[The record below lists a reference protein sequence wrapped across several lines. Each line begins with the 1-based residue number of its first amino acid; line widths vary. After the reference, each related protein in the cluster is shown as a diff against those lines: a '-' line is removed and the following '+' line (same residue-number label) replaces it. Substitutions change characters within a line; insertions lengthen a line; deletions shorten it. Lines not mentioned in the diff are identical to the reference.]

1 GITLS
6 ECLMSGLAIF
16 GLKYPSLLQFD
27 QSMDDDIIKQ
37 NLNNLYGI
45 KHAPSDTWFRE
56 RLDELKPEEIR
67 KVFKAI
73 LSTVQR
79 GKGLESF

>member
-1 GITLS
+1 MKESRFRKDLSIKGLLKTCRNIFDGIPDAKQSRSGITLS

-27 QSMDDDIIKQ
+27 QSMDDEIIKQ

-45 KHAPSDTWFRE
+45 KHAPSDT
-56 RLDELKPEEIR
+56 
-67 KVFKAI
+67 
-73 LSTVQR
+73 
-79 GKGLESF
+79 